1 MAGNSKTPDI
11 KITWKDRPLTEVHS
25 VEVED
30 HDQLIDKA
38 TITLDDAARI
48 APTTAG
54 IEETVKIEMG
64 WDGQTAVLFEGL
76 VVQAGGDA
84 GQHGSKAQIV
94 AYDLS
99 VRMHRK
105 HTSHPITKG
114 TKLSDLV
121 RQIASN
127 PDYKFSSADINIDLD
142 DDPEVDR
149 DMNEPNTTD
158 LQFLQKLA
166 REYQCRTFVEYN
178 APPGGGAAGA
188 AAQGH
193 SQFYFWS
200 LSKIMQ
206 KDPAGTLYFCPGVH
220 QLVEF
225 RYQRVAAGA
234 DPERT
239 VSAVDDRTG
248 AVVTNPSSPTP
259 GEQSLNMPEDIDRD
273 LPGVSDRADAAAQA
287 VVDEASSSAGKPHD
301 QVKQKTAA
309 GGPSDK
315 TAASKATKRDPT
327 RIMGVLGEGTA
338 TGNIGIRAKSKLTLI
353 GICPWYEGDW
363 YVKVVRHHYE
373 LAGGIPSYT
382 TRFLATR

>member
-1 MAGNSKTPDI
+1 MAGNSKAADV
-11 KITWKDRPLTEVHS
+11 KIQWKDRPLTEVKS

-38 TITLDDAARI
+38 TIVLDDSARVG
-48 APTTAG
+48 PTTAG
-54 IEETVKIEMG
+54 IEETVKIELG

-76 VVQAGGDA
+76 VVEAGGDC
-84 GQHGSKAQIV
+84 GQTGSRSRLV
-94 AYDLS
+94 AYDFS
-99 VRMHRK
+99 MRMHRK
-105 HTSHPITKG
+105 HTNHAIKKG
-114 TKLSDLV
+114 TKLSALV
-121 RQIASN
+121 KEIASK
-127 PDYKFSSADINIDLD
+127 PEYKFEKGIDVQLD
-142 DDPEVDR
+142 EDPEVDR
-149 DMNEPNTTD
+149 DMCEPNTTD

-178 APPGGGAAGA
+178 APKKPGGAAGD
-188 AAQGH
+188 QGR

-206 KDPAGTLYFCPGVH
+206 KDPVGTLYFCPGVH

-225 RYQRVAAGA
+225 RYQRVASGA

-248 AVVTNPSSPTP
+248 AIVTNPSSPTP
-259 GEQSLNMPEDIDRD
+259 GEQSLQMPEEIDRD
-273 LPGVSDRADAAAQA
+273 LPGVSDHAGAAAQA
-287 VVDEASSSAGKPHD
+287 VVDEVSSSAGKPHD

-315 TAASKATKRDPT
+315 TQASKATKRDPT

-338 TGNIGIRAKSKLTLI
+338 TGNISIRAKSKITLI
-353 GICPWYEGDW
+353 GISPWYEGDW
-363 YVKVVRHHYE
+363 YVKVVRHRYE
-373 LAGGIPSYT
+373 MAGGLPNYT

>member
-1 MAGNSKTPDI
+1 MAGNSKTAMV
-11 KITWKDRPLTEVHS
+11 KVTWKDRPLTEVKS
-25 VEVED
+25 VEIED

-38 TITLDDAARI
+38 TIVLDDTARVG
-48 APTTAG
+48 PTTAG

-64 WDGQTAVLFEGL
+64 WDQQSAVLFEGL
-76 VVQAGGDA
+76 VVEAGGDC
-84 GQHGSKAQIV
+84 GQGGSRSRLV
-94 AYDLS
+94 AYDYS
-99 VRMHRK
+99 MRMHKK
-105 HTSHPITKG
+105 HTNHAIKKG
-114 TKLSDLV
+114 TKLSAV
-121 RQIASN
+121 VKEIASKYDFGGVN
-127 PDYKFSSADINIDLD
+127 VEIAPDE
-142 DDPEVDR
+142 DPEIDR
-149 DMNEPNTTD
+149 DMCEPNTTD

-166 REYQCRTFVEYN
+166 GEYQCRTFVEYN
-178 APPGGGAAGA
+178 APKDPKGAAGD
-188 AAQGH
+188 QGK

-206 KDPAGTLYFCPGVH
+206 QDPAGTLYFCPGFH

-225 RYQRVAAGA
+225 RYQRVASGA

-259 GEQSLNMPEDIDRD
+259 GEQPLQMPEAIDRD
-273 LPGVSDRADAAAQA
+273 LPGVSDHADAAAQT

-315 TAASKATKRDPT
+315 TQATKATKRDPT

-338 TGNIGIRAKSKLTLI
+338 TGNISIRAKSLITLI
-353 GICPWYEGDW
+353 GISPWYEGDW
-363 YVKVVRHHYE
+363 YVKVVRHRYE
-373 LAGGIPSYT
+373 VAGGIPSYT